1 MSDSTAE
8 IQKLMFRYAE
18 LQDQSDLEAVA
29 RLFAHGAFVVDK
41 VATPYRGFEE
51 VFAMKREIE
60 ILYTDGSL
68 RTKHVTTNVMIEA
81 DDEQGTANA
90 RSYFTVFQATDGFP
104 LQVII
109 AGRYHDTF
117 HRAST
122 VRGGSTSASSSP
134 ISSGDMSHHV
144 VGNLM
149 GLPGPPFRRRNRPG
163 PAPRHRAAT

>member
-29 RLFAHGAFVVDK
+29 RLFTHGAFVVDK

-51 VFAMKREIE
+51 IFAMKREVE
-60 ILYTDGSL
+60 ILYPDGSL

-81 DDEQGTANA
+81 DDERGTANA

-104 LQVII
+104 LQPII

-117 HRAST
+117 HRIDGT
-122 VRGGSTSASSSP
+122 WWFNERLVLTDLIGE
-134 ISSGDMSHHV
+134 MSHHV
-144 VGNLM
+144 VGNPM
-149 GLPGPPFRRRNRPG
+149 GLP
-163 PAPRHRAAT
+163 